1 MATYDGRSGSSQKIQ
16 PGWGMDQWGVRMQ
29 RAEQDRMAKIAMKLA
44 MSSAGGE
51 GGEFDNPSGFE
62 EGDLQFGT
70 GEGEGID
77 LEDFGG
83 GGPLDDL
90 DYLEPDVED
99 HSFSA
104 SGKQEGDGF
113 FADTDPNEVT
123 AEDVS
128 EASYDMLQDDQMAQA
143 DDEKLK
149 TMYAHLRDPK
159 ATGERLGV
167 VPDQQAAS
175 DAEIE
180 QMLSMNTSRE
190 QIPPTDPRFGA
201 KPQDPRIAMMLQE
214 EQQRRVQQQRMNPYI
229 GPGRGY

>member
-29 RAEQDRMAKIAMKLA
+29 KAEQDRMAKIAMKLA
-44 MSSAGGE
+44 MSSAAGE

-62 EGDLQFGT
+62 EGDLYFGT
-70 GEGEGID
+70 GQEVDVDHLDSGEYVDDPEGAFAETSI
-77 LEDFGG
+77 
-83 GGPLDDL
+83 
-90 DYLEPDVED
+90 
-99 HSFSA
+99 SS
-104 SGKQEGDGF
+104 SGMEKDGF
-113 FADTDPNEVT
+113 FSEDADPNEVT

-128 EASYDMLQDDQMAQA
+128 EASYDMLQDDPMAQE
-143 DDEKLK
+143 DDEKLRA
-149 TMYAHLRDPK
+149 MYANLRDPR

-167 VPDQQAAS
+167 VPDQQTAS